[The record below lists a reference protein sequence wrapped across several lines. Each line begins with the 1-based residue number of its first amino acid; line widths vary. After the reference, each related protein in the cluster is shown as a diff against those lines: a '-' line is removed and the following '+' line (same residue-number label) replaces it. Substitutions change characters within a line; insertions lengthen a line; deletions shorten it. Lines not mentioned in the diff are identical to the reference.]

1 MTASS
6 ARRRRSTVLALVA
19 ALVALVAAIV
29 LSIVGV
35 RTLADSTAGRRAGS
49 GDPTIVAQRLPFTWT
64 ALVGVVD
71 DDGRLTSVVAMVL
84 DPSGVGGSIVSIAA
98 SADVGAGVAAELIP
112 LDAVLAVDGP
122 EAFAREVEVLT
133 GMSFDVVELVDESR
147 LVDLISP
154 LGDLA
159 VNLPTALRDASSE
172 ERWDPGEV
180 TMTSAAAARGLTA
193 VDPAVADWYMEPG
206 RAAIWRAVARRVG
219 AGIGTATAIADDL
232 SVPEP
237 GSLDEFLDRLF
248 AAQVE
253 HRALVV
259 EVIDDDQVALRL
271 PEEYAAPHGSDAVQ
285 AVVAHDRAEVL
296 MVLASVAPARIG
308 APLDAPTFRVV
319 SRFDD
324 DQLDEL
330 GVNRS
335 DVIRAALDRLLFIG
349 ANIVSVVD
357 VADGDVP
364 TATVMEL
371 ADPATRP
378 AVEEAYGEIF
388 GEIDV
393 HGDDAPIDG
402 IDIVVT
408 IGTGFVDHAGG
419 ALDADVASSSPD
431 DSTTTSG

>member
-1 MTASS
+1 MTASTV
-6 ARRRRSTVLALVA
+6 RRRRSTVLALVA
-19 ALVALVAAIV
+19 ALVALVAATV

-49 GDPTIVAQRLPFTWT
+49 GDATTPLQRLPFTWT
-64 ALVGVVD
+64 ALLGVVD
-71 DDGRLTSVVAMVL
+71 DEGRLTSVLAMVL
-84 DPSGVGGSIVSIAA
+84 GPSGVGGSMVSIAA
-98 SADVGAGVAAELIP
+98 TADAGAGVAGELTP

-122 EAFAREVEVLT
+122 DAFARQAEVLT
-133 GMSFDVVELVDESR
+133 GMSFDVVELVDEPR
-147 LVDLISP
+147 LIDLISP

-172 ERWDPGEV
+172 ERWDPGEI
-180 TMTSAAAARGLTA
+180 TMTSAAAVRALTA
-193 VDPAVADWYMEPG
+193 VDPSVADWYMEPG
-206 RAAIWRAVARRVG
+206 RAAVWRAVARRVG
-219 AGIGTATAIADDL
+219 AGIGTATAVADDL

-237 GSLDEFLDRLF
+237 DSLDEFLDRLF

-259 EVIDDDQVALRL
+259 EVVDDEQVAARL
-271 PEEYAAPHGSDAVQ
+271 PEEYVAPHGTDAVQ

-308 APLDAPTFRVV
+308 APLDAPTFRVA

-364 TATVMEL
+364 AATVMEL

-393 HGDDAPIDG
+393 RGTESPIDG

-419 ALDADVASSSPD
+419 ALDADVASSAAD